1 MTEIRVRQRSEEW
14 FELRGCV
21 ALTASR
27 FGEVL
32 GVGRG
37 RPYDFLRSLVL
48 ADQHTDQDS
57 SVSTLGR
64 TYNEFGHKEHTA
76 ITSSF
81 FRTEIIDCNV

>member
-1 MTEIRVRQRSEEW
+1 MRQRSEEW

-27 FGEVL
+27 FGEAL

-37 RPYDFLRSLVL
+37 RPYDFLRSFVL

-57 SVSTLGR
+57 LVNTLGP
-64 TYNEFGHKEHTA
+64 TYNGFGYKEHPA
-76 ITSSF
+76 IARSF
-81 FRTEIIDCNV
+81 FRIKIITNF